1 MPFFGVWPILH
12 DATWTSLT
20 VSLVAGGFSGCLS
33 SVVSQPADS
42 VLTHVAQNNNNG
54 GGGGGLIEGCQQMVQ
69 QDGVGSLFRSLGSRC
84 VWAGSIIAGHFLLYD
99 VFRSFFGVSG
109 DDLSQIY
116 QVAISTTG
124 QGL

>member
-1 MPFFGVWPILH
+1 MAH
-12 DATWTSLT
+12 DATWTSLA

-42 VLTHVAQNNNNG
+42 VLTHVAQNNNNN
-54 GGGGGLIEGCQQMVQ
+54 GGGGLIEGCQQMVQ

-84 VWAGSIIAGHFLLYD
+84 VWTGSIIAGQFLFYD
-99 VFRSFFGVSG
+99 IFRSSLGVSG

-116 QVAISTTG
+116 
-124 QGL
+124 